1 MAEPP
6 RLIFTLGDPTG
17 IGPEVVLKALLP
29 LRLGWEVPMAVVG
42 PTTFWELAARELG
55 VLPPQS
61 HGVEIIEPPVE
72 RALSSEEVRVLLFSG
87 RTSVPAA
94 QIAIASLRTACDLVA
109 AEPDRRALVTAP
121 LNKAAFHAAGEK
133 APGHT
138 EWLAE
143 RLGAEMPVM
152 LLVGARLRV
161 ALLTTHLPV
170 RQVAEGLELEG
181 ILKRLRVLDQ
191 GLRHRFALPEPR
203 IAMLALNPHGGMH
216 AEADREEREVL
227 QPALE
232 RARAEGIA
240 VEGLFSADS
249 FFGRRQWSSYHA
261 VVSPFHDQG
270 LVPVK
275 MEAAGAG
282 VNVTL
287 GLPIVRTSPDHGTA
301 FDIAGR
307 GIASESAMLAA
318 ARLAHELIVG
328 QGVR

>member
-1 MAEPP
+1 MAEAP
-6 RLIFTLGDPTG
+6 RLIFTLGDPSG

-42 PTTFWELAARELG
+42 PAAIWELAARELG

-61 HGVEIIEPPVE
+61 NGVEMIEPSGE
-72 RALSSEEVRVLLFSG
+72 RALSPEEVRALLFSG
-87 RTSVPAA
+87 RPSVRAA
-94 QIAIASLRTACDLVA
+94 RIALAALRTACDLVA

-121 LNKAAFHAAGEK
+121 LNKAAFHAAGEQV
-133 APGHT
+133 PGHT

-170 RQVAEGLELEG
+170 RQVAEALELEG

-191 GLRHRFALPEPR
+191 DLRRRFALPEPR

-216 AEADREEREVL
+216 ADAGREEREIL

-249 FFGRRQWSSYHA
+249 FFGRRQWSAYDA

-318 ARLAHELIVG
+318 ARLAHELIMG
-328 QGVR
+328 RGVR